1 MHFQSLAA
9 AFGERIQSMPQT
21 QFNGIT
27 VIIRL
32 VVEQE
37 FGKCCGFGILPV
49 VAVPNIERPEIVQT
63 IAAYQPIKKCGH
75 IAVIADF
82 IRIVPHPGKSVVYK
96 ILGCFRVIC
105 ILHGKTIK
113 HRHIVVVNHLKMI
126 YIALLY
132 AGYED
137 LHFLPLFFAN
147 TNLTRLQI

>member
-1 MHFQSLAA
+1 
-9 AFGERIQSMPQT
+9 MPQT

-37 FGKCCGFGILPV
+37 FGKSRGFGIFPV
-49 VAVPNIERPEIVQT
+49 IAVPDVERPEIVQT
-63 IAAYQPIKKCGH
+63 VAAYQPVKKRCH
-75 IAVIADF
+75 VTLIADF
-82 IRIVPHPGKSVVYK
+82 IRIVPHPRKSVVHK
-96 ILGCFRVIC
+96 ILGRFRIIR

-137 LHFLPLFFAN
+137 LHFLPLFLAN
-147 TNLTRLQI
+147 KNLTRLQI